1 MEKKKKRKMATYP
14 LRKYRLRGKEFE
26 EVLKKGKGFRV
37 NGLVL
42 KLILKERGKK
52 FGFLISKKVL
62 KKAVQRNKLKRRLR
76 EILRERVENIREG
89 VRAVFIAFGG
99 IEEKEFFEL
108 KEIFKKILKKSK
120 ILKNESNPPIL

>member
-89 VRAVFIAFGG
+89 VRAVVIALGG

-108 KEIFKKILKKSK
+108 KEIFEKILKKSK

>member
-1 MEKKKKRKMATYP
+1 MEKEKKRKMATYP

-42 KLILKERGKK
+42 KLILKEKEKK

-89 VRAVFIAFGG
+89 VRAVFIALRR

-108 KEIFKKILKKSK
+108 KEIFEKILKKSK

>member
-89 VRAVFIAFGG
+89 VRAVFIALGG

-108 KEIFKKILKKSK
+108 KEIFEKILKKSK